1 MVGLILNKQ
10 ILHYFLIIG
19 LFLCQNI
26 GFAQDSLQQNELYLR
41 TMALTE
47 AVDDPDR
54 QVGNFD
60 PSTSASLPIGLVKE
74 ISGTTYI
81 IAIDSAYF
89 LNNAAYFSAYMAIE
103 FPGADKKIAFAAKD
117 IQFNPEGVVGGD
129 LAKLML
135 VSDHLIEMGPNTRL
149 SLKGDG
155 SNYVNW
161 NCNGF
166 QSVNLHGSFLLSRNL
181 LEPANEDTCVS
192 AEFTVNVQDVNNMLT
207 AVSFSP
213 FKISGL
219 DDFDFNVS
227 NAYVDMSDFENPVGV
242 AMPTCY
248 HEMYPEDISLWRGFY
263 LENFSVKLPR
273 SISDEDER
281 TTLYARD
288 MFIDDA
294 GVTGY
299 IGASNV
305 LSINNGQTD
314 GGWGFSLDSLELG
327 LTTNELSSGLMV
339 GQMQVPIMDNNSLE
353 YIAVVTKSEHG
364 NAIYNFGI
372 SAEEAMEVSCFS
384 STLEIY
390 PTTRL
395 DMTLR
400 DEKFLPQLTLNGDW
414 TLDREN
420 AKLRGMA
427 FQELV
432 VITEAP
438 YVSSGL
444 FSLVQGEPDP
454 DEETED
460 PNEMAKFGISINHLS
475 LGVYQGQPTIATEVG
490 LNFTNTGGDEEEDA
504 EDDEGVNIS
513 VTGGFRITAN
523 VGRNDITDKQ
533 EWEIDKFAVSRI
545 VFDVSVN
552 AFTMDGFVDFRRDD
566 PIYGDGFAGAL
577 NMSIPN
583 VISEMGMW
591 CVFGKLPT
599 YKYWAV
605 DVTAP
610 VSIALGTTG
619 VKINQLSGGLSYHM
633 ENTQTVDQ
641 LVGSVEENVEF
652 PALEM
657 AEYYIPNVDMGVGF
671 RAGVGYENIIS
682 EKTLNGEVSFA
693 IAFNANGGL
702 ESITLMGNA
711 YMMATKAERATSL
724 NLVSGEV
731 VIAYDNVEHI
741 LDTRLTAEARFQGA
755 IFADIWSQIYLSPD
769 LWFFH
774 LGTPSVPCSVNL
786 LNFATA
792 SAYLMFGQDLPPM
805 LPPPPQVAG
814 VLGGMAEGRNE
825 DAIALGD
832 GIGTGMSLNVG
843 FDESYAWN
851 AFSVYANG
859 SIGAGFDMTFYKYA
873 PTAYCDESGHGFGAN
888 FWYLQGQLYAYG
900 VINAGV
906 AGNFAGSPFDFTII
920 SASMAMLLQGKMP
933 KPVYVYGG
941 LYLEANLFGLFDLDM
956 TMDFAAGENCT
967 IID

>member
-1 MVGLILNKQ
+1 MRGLILKKQ
-10 ILHYFLIIG
+10 ILQIFLILG
-19 LFLCQNI
+19 LFLCQKI
-26 GFAQDSLQQNELYLR
+26 SFAQDSLEHN
-41 TMALTE
+41 TMYQRVMDLTE

-54 QVGNFD
+54 QVGEFD
-60 PSTSASLPIGLVKE
+60 PSRSASLPIGLVKT
-74 ISGTTYI
+74 ISETQYV

-89 LNNAAYFSAYMAIE
+89 LNDAAYFSAYMAIE
-103 FPGADKKIAFAAKD
+103 FPGADRKIAFAAKD

-135 VSDHLIEMGPNTRL
+135 VSDHMIEMGPNTKL
-149 SLKGDG
+149 ELKGDG

-166 QSVNLHGSFLLSRNL
+166 QSVNLHGSFLFSGNL

-207 AVSFSP
+207 TVSFSP
-213 FKISGL
+213 FSVSGL
-219 DDFDFNVS
+219 DDFDFSVS
-227 NAYVDMSDFENPVGV
+227 NAYVDMSDYVNPVGV
-242 AMPTCY
+242 TMPTCY
-248 HEMYPEDISLWRGFY
+248 NEMYPEDISLWRGFF
-263 LENFSVKLPR
+263 LENFTVTLPR
-273 SISDEDER
+273 SISDDEVR
-281 TTLYARD
+281 TTLYARN

-299 IGASNV
+299 LGASNV
-305 LSINNGQTD
+305 LSLNQGETD
-314 GGWGFSLDSLELG
+314 GGWGFSVDSLELG
-327 LTTNELSSGLMV
+327 LTTNELTSGLMT
-339 GQMQVPIMDNNSLE
+339 GNMQVPLMDNNSLE
-353 YIAVVTKSEHG
+353 YVAAVTKSERG
-364 NAIYNFGI
+364 SAIYNFGI
-372 SAEEAMEVSCFS
+372 NAEESMDVSCFS
-384 STLEIY
+384 STIELF

-395 DMTLR
+395 DMTIK
-400 DEKFLPQLTLNGDW
+400 DEKFSPQLTLNGDW

-420 AKLRGMA
+420 AQLRGMA

-444 FSLVQGEPDP
+444 FSLVQGEPESG
-454 DEETED
+454 EEAED
-460 PNEMAKFGISINHLS
+460 PNELATFGISIDHLS

-490 LNFTNTGGDEEEDA
+490 LNFTNTGGDEEGAD
-504 EDDEGVNIS
+504 GGTNIS
-513 VTGGFRITAN
+513 VGGGFRITAD
-523 VGRNDITDKQ
+523 VSRNAITDKQ
-533 EWEIDKFAVSRI
+533 EWEIDKFSVTTI

-552 AFTMDGFVDFRRDD
+552 AFAMDGFVDFRQDD
-566 PIYGDGFAGAL
+566 PIYGDGFAGAI
-577 NMSIPN
+577 NISIGD
-583 VISEMGMW
+583 VISEIGMW

-599 YKYWAV
+599 YKYFAV

-610 VSIALGTTG
+610 TNIALGTTG
-619 VKINQLSGGLSYHM
+619 ISIVQLSGGLSYRM
-633 ENTQTVDQ
+633 ENTQTVDD
-641 LVGSVEENVEF
+641 LVNSVTGVIDS
-652 PALEM
+652 LVDQM
-657 AEYYIPNVDMGVGF
+657 AEYYIPNEDMGVGF
-671 RAGVGYENIIS
+671 RAGVGYQNVAS

-702 ESITLMGNA
+702 ETITLMGSA
-711 YMMATKAERATSL
+711 FMMAKKSERATAT
-724 NLVSGEV
+724 NVVSGTV

-741 LDTRLTAEARFQGA
+741 LDTRLTAAARFEHA
-755 IFADIWSQIYLSPD
+755 LFADIWSQIYISPD

-792 SAYLMFGQDLPPM
+792 TAYLMFGQDLPPM
-805 LPPPPQVAG
+805 PAPPPQVAG
-814 VLGGMAEGRNE
+814 VLGGMLDGRNE

-843 FDESYAWN
+843 FDQSLAWN

-873 PTAYCDESGHGFGAN
+873 PTAYCSETGDEFGAN
-888 FWYLQGQLYAYG
+888 SWYLQGQLYAYG
-900 VINAGV
+900 GINAGV
-906 AGNFAGSPFDFTII
+906 AGNFAGSPFDFTVI

-941 LYLEANLFGLFDLDM
+941 LYLEATLFGLFNLDL
-956 TMDFAAGENCT
+956 TLDFDAGEDCT